1 MRKLTRLAAAA
12 LLPLML
18 SGCLAFGSIQNR
30 GASVDQ
36 SVGVFQNRATLM
48 NVVRASRG
56 EPLYFISLGSITASA
71 TADLKIAPPTIE
83 EGPGFAR
90 TALNMYAFSNTANV
104 LDNNTLTSFQ
114 ANLLNTKD
122 FYTGMM
128 SPVQW
133 NDVNLLIRQG
143 FPREIIFY
151 LVVDKA
157 KFTPIVNNQPDDKNA
172 FFIYNNPTDHQPIG
186 PNKVD
191 QFQAFQLAITR
202 ALMAGA
208 TTDIPA
214 ADHGGGGAKGDHGPA
229 VADPNGGGGGGDTGG
244 PQQVVAQQAAGAKT
258 IDFVIKQ
265 QPETAPNARLCF
277 ERTEATADMQSNDF
291 AKLEANK
298 TPPIYCG
305 SPKGS
310 GSQVLLV
317 DVGPP
322 GHSFELPFRV
332 DIYTRSVSG
341 IFSYLGLMVRDPSL
355 APMMGTFTPPG
366 QTPIS
371 GPLFSVRGG
380 GFTDCFASVEYAHQI
395 WCAAQD
401 GPGAANTRVVFNIL
415 TDLVATKQS
424 PGDIP
429 ASSTVLLTP

>member
-1 MRKLTRLAAAA
+1 MRKLARLAALA
-12 LLPLML
+12 LLSMAL
-18 SGCLAFGSIQNR
+18 SGCLAFGNIQNR

-48 NVVRASRG
+48 NLVRASRG
-56 EPLYFISLGSITASA
+56 EPLYFISLGSVTASA
-71 TADLKIAPPTIE
+71 TADLKLAPPTIN
-83 EGPGFAR
+83 EGPGFPR
-90 TALNMYAFSNTANV
+90 LTMNQYTFSNTANV

-151 LVVDKA
+151 LVVEKA
-157 KFTPIVNNQPDDKNA
+157 KFTPIVNDQPDDKNA
-172 FFIYNNPTDHQPIG
+172 FFIYNNPTDHHPIG

-214 ADHGGGGAKGDHGPA
+214 ADHGEGKGGPA
-229 VADPNGGGGGGDTGG
+229 PVDPNGGGGGEAGG
-244 PQQVVAQQAAGAKT
+244 PPQVVAQQAAGAKT

-265 QPETAPNARLCF
+265 QPDAAPNARLCF
-277 ERTEATADMQSNDF
+277 ERTEATPDMQSNDF

-322 GHSFELPFRV
+322 GHPFELPFRV

-341 IFSYLGLMVRDPSL
+341 IFSYLGLLIRDPSL
-355 APMMGTFTPPG
+355 APVMGTFTPPG

-371 GPLFSVRGG
+371 GPLFDVRPGG
-380 GFTDCFASVEYAHQI
+380 LVDCFASVEYAHQI
-395 WCAAQD
+395 WCAAQE